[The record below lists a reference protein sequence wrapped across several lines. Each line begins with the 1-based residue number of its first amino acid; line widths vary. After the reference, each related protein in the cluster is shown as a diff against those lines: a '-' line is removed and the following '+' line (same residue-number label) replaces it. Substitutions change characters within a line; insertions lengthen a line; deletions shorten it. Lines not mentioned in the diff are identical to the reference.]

1 MSAAGLVLLGAI
13 GLVGGVG
20 ITAVG
25 PGGVLPTIGLFAL
38 TSLSPAQVAGTSIVT
53 HVATGALGT
62 AAYTRSG
69 QLREPATRRMALVL
83 AATALVGTPLGVLA
97 GTAVSRHAFAVVLG
111 CVVAA
116 AAGLVWYRA
125 NHTDGTQ
132 PASPP
137 TGATGAMA
145 GAAET
150 EAATPPTPLIVAL
163 GLAVSVLSGIVGVGG
178 PMLAVPLLAAAGLPV
193 LRSLACAQA
202 QSIVIATVGTVGYLV
217 HGTIDWPLA
226 VLVGLPELA
235 GVLVG
240 WKIAHALPTRA
251 LRNALVVT
259 LGVLALYLVGHG

>member
-1 MSAAGLVLLGAI
+1 LSAAGLVFLGVVS
-13 GLVGGVG
+13 LVGGIG

-38 TSLSPAQVAGTSIVT
+38 TPLSPAQVAGTSIVT

-69 QLREPATRRMALVL
+69 QLREPATRRTALVL
-83 AATALVGTPLGVLA
+83 AGTALVGTPLGVLA

-125 NHTDGTQ
+125 KHADGA
-132 PASPP
+132 PGP
-137 TGATGAMA
+137 TPTS
-145 GAAET
+145 
-150 EAATPPTPLIVAL
+150 PPTPLVVAL
-163 GLAVSVLSGIVGVGG
+163 GFAVAVLSGIVGVGG

-226 VLVGLPELA
+226 ALVGLPELA

-251 LRNALVVT
+251 LRNALVAT
-259 LGVLALYLVGHG
+259 LCLLALYLVGHG

>member
-1 MSAAGLVLLGAI
+1 MSAAGLLFLGAV

-69 QLREPATRRMALVL
+69 QLREPDTRRIALVL
-83 AATALVGTPLGVLA
+83 AGTALVGTPLGVLA

-116 AAGLVWYRA
+116 TAGLVWYRA
-125 NHTDGTQ
+125 KRTDGA
-132 PASPP
+132 PATSPQ
-137 TGATGAMA
+137 T
-145 GAAET
+145 
-150 EAATPPTPLIVAL
+150 AATAPATQAIQAVPPAPPTPLIVAL
-163 GLAVSVLSGIVGVGG
+163 GFAVAVLSGIVGVGG

-226 VLVGLPELA
+226 ALVGLPELA

-251 LRNALVVT
+251 LRNALVAT
-259 LGVLALYLVGHG
+259 LCVLALYLVGHG